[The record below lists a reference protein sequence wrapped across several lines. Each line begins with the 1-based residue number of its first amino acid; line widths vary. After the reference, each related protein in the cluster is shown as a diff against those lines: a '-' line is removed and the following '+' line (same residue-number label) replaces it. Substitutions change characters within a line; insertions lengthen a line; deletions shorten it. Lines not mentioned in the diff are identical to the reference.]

1 MTVTHARTGMCAALC
16 YYATSHHHSPRV
28 VSGEI
33 TTLLDRWKAGSAEA
47 GEEVVSK
54 TYGELR
60 RLARSYLRRERPG
73 HTLQAT
79 ALLNE
84 VYLRLLPSGP
94 RTAGNREAFF
104 RLMASEMR
112 RRLVD
117 HARRRLA
124 GKRGGGVRTDDL
136 ESSPEPAAPDT
147 SNDVLPMLDR
157 LDQALADLA
166 ISDPRAAQ
174 IVQLR
179 YMAGLTV
186 DEIAQELGLSAAT
199 VKRDWTFAKAWLAAA
214 IEPTEP
220 A

>member
-1 MTVTHARTGMCAALC
+1 MCAALC

-54 TYGELR
+54 TYGEMR

-124 GKRGGGVRTDDL
+124 EKRGGGVRTDDL

-147 SNDVLPMLDR
+147 SNDVLPMLDQGVGDRPRSLRRHARRDEQFGDETGQRLR
-157 LDQALADLA
+157 LDAD
-166 ISDPRAAQ
+166 RAG
-174 IVQLR
+174 R
-179 YMAGLTV
+179 
-186 DEIAQELGLSAAT
+186 
-199 VKRDWTFAKAWLAAA
+199 R
-214 IEPTEP
+214 
-220 A
+220 